1 MFRVENDFEK
11 LLIDALE
18 LAERDGHILLSTNC
32 SALREHALEVMA
44 RYALKIARRAA
55 TVRRPTPLADFPPG
69 AGASS
74 IWLALR

>member
-1 MFRVENDFEK
+1 
-11 LLIDALE
+11 LLIDTLE
-18 LAERDGHILLSTNC
+18 LAERDGHVLLSTNC

-44 RYALKIARRAA
+44 RYALKTARRAA
-55 TVRRPTPLADFPPG
+55 TFRRSPPPPDFPPG